1 MNQKLSK
8 YHMRSP
14 RFILD
19 TEDETLIRVAGP
31 QRTPWEEGTKI
42 RDISLSG
49 LAFTA
54 PADLCPQPGEF
65 IKIQFTPPNSMQM
78 ACHGLVTRLGYHS
91 KDSKLVA
98 VHFYK
103 LEMGHRIAL
112 AKGLQEKVNKIKEQ
126 SFLTENGSQLFQM
139 ADILKMSLFLSIG
152 SLMIVSLL
160 SYPIGT
166 FYSHWIELIK

>member
-1 MNQKLSK
+1 
-8 YHMRSP
+8 MRSP

-19 TEDETLIRVAGP
+19 TEDESLIRVAGP
-31 QRTPWEEGTKI
+31 QKTPWEEGTQI

-65 IKIQFTPPNSMQM
+65 IKVQFTPPNSPQM
-78 ACHGLVTRLGYHS
+78 ACHALVTRVSYHNR
-91 KDSKLVA
+91 DTRLVA

-112 AKGLQEKVNKIKEQ
+112 AKGLQEKVHHLKLV
-126 SFLTENGSQLFQM
+126 SFNEENSSKLFQM
-139 ADILKMSLFLSIG
+139 TDILKMGLFLTIG
-152 SLMIVSLL
+152 SLMMVLLL
-160 SYPIGT
+160 SQSIGT
-166 FYSHWIELIK
+166 FYQQWMEFINR